1 MRRGP
6 GSFLQGAGIVLAS
19 VFVGFL
25 LLLLVQLIP
34 AETIEKHAVQAGPV
48 FAEEAREPEAS
59 VLAKLPDW
67 NESHPNVYPGWM
79 LPWCNA
85 YLDNFTD
92 ALMLLTAADTQEKGL
107 VQEAVLAERRMVEGS
122 STTRS
127 LIQMAEAQDSAAL
140 SYVTEAYPRYW
151 HGYLVLLK
159 PLLALTDYTG
169 VRIFLGVAETLLLAA
184 TLWVLVRRGRKNL
197 IPLFVLL
204 WLMAFPALMARSMQY
219 SWIYLVFSAGN
230 LIILT
235 CYDRLRKGRGLVFV
249 FLGLGIATAYFDLL
263 TYPVAALGIPL
274 ITVFLCGEPASRKEE
289 WKTLFRLSLAF
300 ALGYAGMWAGKWV
313 LTYLLCGPEI
323 FASVKETIAF
333 RTSHSGKEGESI
345 SLISMYIRNLGGFAL
360 NPGVAAALLYFAGLL
375 ILKIKKGQRAFY
387 CPLALGLCALMPFVW
402 FLVTA
407 NHAYIHSYYTCRS
420 FLVTGLALLT
430 MVQNAKAGP
439 SRLTAR

>member
-1 MRRGP
+1 MRRGFAT
-6 GSFLQGAGIVLAS
+6 FLQGAGILLAS
-19 VFVGFL
+19 ILVGFL

-34 AETIEKHAVQAGPV
+34 AEAIEKNVVQAGQV
-48 FAEEAREPEAS
+48 FAEEAKEPDGAI
-59 VLAKLPDW
+59 LAKLPDW

-92 ALMLLTAADTQEKGL
+92 ALMLLTAADSQEKGP
-107 VQEAVLAERRMVEGS
+107 VQEAVLAERRMVAGS
-122 STTRS
+122 NTTKS
-127 LIQMAEAQDSAAL
+127 LIQMGEVQDPAAL

-151 HGYLVLLK
+151 HGYLVLIK
-159 PLLALTDYTG
+159 PLLALMNYTG
-169 VRIFLGVAETLLLAA
+169 VRIFLGVTETLLLAV
-184 TLWVLVRRGRKNL
+184 TLWLLIRRGRKNL

-219 SWIYLVFSAGN
+219 SWIYLIFSLGN
-230 LIILT
+230 LIVLA
-235 CYDRLRKGRGLVFV
+235 YYERLHKGRGLIFV

-274 ITVFLCGEPASRKEE
+274 ITVFLCGNPASRKEE

-375 ILKIKKGQRAFY
+375 ILRIKKGQRAFY

-420 FLVTGLALLT
+420 FLVTGLALLA
-430 MVQNAKAGP
+430 MVQKAGESP
-439 SRLTAR
+439 RLTAR